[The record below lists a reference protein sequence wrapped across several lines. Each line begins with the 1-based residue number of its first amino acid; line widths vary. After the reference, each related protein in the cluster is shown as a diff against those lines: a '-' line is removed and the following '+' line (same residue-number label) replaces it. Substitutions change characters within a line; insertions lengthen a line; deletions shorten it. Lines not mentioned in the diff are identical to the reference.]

1 MSTILL
7 EQQGSDGTG
16 QRNGFTLAGS
26 WWSEA
31 DIDVRKSTAHSF
43 GG

>member
-16 QRNGFTLAGS
+16 QRRRLHPLS
-26 WWSEA
+26 RQL
-31 DIDVRKSTAHSF
+31 VV
-43 GG
+43 